1 MNIPLLR
8 GREHLETSPKV
19 KIWEN
24 VSKLWIST
32 RKAERLVRC
41 WFFFSSL
48 PPTLPCL
55 CRAPN
60 TFRLLSAKNNTVKLN
75 DHSCKFVGKFKTKH
89 QCKLSVL
96 SELNVLSR
104 THSRLVLGKVCRQN
118 LTASSEPF
126 MEKGPCQAEL
136 ACAGCAS

>member
-1 MNIPLLR
+1 MKPL
-8 GREHLETSPKV
+8 PKGENLV
-19 KIWEN
+19 ECLQAVGAQRNLN
-24 VSKLWIST
+24 VSCQMLSF
-32 RKAERLVRC
+32 LS
-41 WFFFSSL
+41 FPF
-48 PPTLPCL
+48 PPPFPKCL
-55 CRAPN
+55 CIAPN

-75 DHSCKFVGKFKTKH
+75 DRSCEFVRKFETKH

-118 LTASSEPF
+118 LTASSEPC

-136 ACAGCAS
+136 ACADCSS